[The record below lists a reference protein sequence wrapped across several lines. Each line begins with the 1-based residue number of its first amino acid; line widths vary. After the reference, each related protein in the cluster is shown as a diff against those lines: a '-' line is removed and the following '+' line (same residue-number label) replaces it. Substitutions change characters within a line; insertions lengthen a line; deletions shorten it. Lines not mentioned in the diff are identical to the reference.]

1 MKHSL
6 IICLLFFCIHN
17 KSTAQTNIVGE
28 NRDLHGCLPSAG
40 YQWSEL
46 FKECIRPFELKLQLS
61 NKSHSYNCG
70 VLFSKDKKKVELFCK
85 EGVFMLNRIKNKNDF
100 YLSKNGWGF
109 EKNKNRWMV
118 KSKTKEILY
127 Q

>member
-1 MKHSL
+1 MKAYFIL
-6 IICLLFFCIHN
+6 CLLFLGTHS
-17 KSTAQTNIVGE
+17 KSFAQSTIVGG
-28 NRDLHGCLPSAG
+28 NQDKHGCLPSAG

-46 FKECIRPFELKLQLS
+46 NKDCIRPFELKLQLS

-85 EGVFMLNRIKNKNDF
+85 EGVFMLKRIKNKNDF
-100 YLSKNGWGF
+100 YLSKNGWVF

-118 KSKTKEILY
+118 KSKTKQILY